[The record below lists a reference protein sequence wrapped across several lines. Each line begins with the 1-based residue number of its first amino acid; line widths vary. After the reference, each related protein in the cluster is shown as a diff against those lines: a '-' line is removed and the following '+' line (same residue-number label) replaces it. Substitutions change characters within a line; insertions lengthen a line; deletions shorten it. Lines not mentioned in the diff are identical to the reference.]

1 MRTQARQGANWVA
14 RHEPLAVLLMAP
26 WLLFP
31 EASQSLTIGA
41 LVALPL
47 LWLLRSIA
55 GRPLSINTPLNTPL
69 LLLLMALGA
78 AVWVSPVPAL
88 SIPRAT
94 TLLLGVGLFFAL
106 VNCDPG
112 WRRPEMGAM
121 VLTAAAAAL
130 VLLALVGIDWE
141 SGQSGLMG
149 GIRDQLSRLSAAAPD
164 SFSGALDP
172 GEVGGTLALLLP
184 VVISF
189 ALLARRQGRQP
200 LMNHWQALAWSSAC
214 LAVLMALL
222 LLLTGSRTAIVVTVL
237 VGGLVGA
244 VRRRGLGVVMLGI
257 AVVGCILLLIGL
269 LSGSLSG
276 WMASLDT
283 IGQPPGTPPTAWLER
298 EETWRNAV
306 YAIRDYPVVGS
317 GLGAFAPLAWLNY
330 GFDSLAYDASL
341 DHVSNLWLQA
351 GVDMGLMGL
360 FAFGWM
366 TLVLLPLG
374 WTVQR
379 RRQTDDRIVLAGMW
393 LGLVAW
399 LAHGMVDAV
408 PLGTWPALAV
418 WAMMGLLVAAWSGE
432 RASNVLEVQEER
444 VRRNGW
450 RPLILAATVV
460 LVAAWVGRSPVWALN
475 RGANLLDAALLGEE
489 QGDLAEA
496 LALVNAAAADAPSLP
511 GTLRR
516 RALAYYESGERAE
529 AIRLFRQ
536 DDEAERF
543 LVSRT
548 RWLLAEGS
556 LAQAMDLLHVGLDVA
571 PGSGRLTC
579 LMGDAYRSAGSTSE
593 ALRFYSRV
601 PEMAASFGEE
611 TVILAGCYYRLG
623 LLEKRFGR
631 WSRAADSFG
640 AAAALDPGVIPYQA
654 DYGWALFQAT
664 GELSQAV
671 MIEEAD
677 LELEPGAVD
686 VIMILAD
693 IYLQAD
699 RPKKG
704 LEWSQN
710 AVEAAPTVPEAWLRL
725 AQAHWLSGQWEEA
738 RQALAEVLRL
748 DPENQAGAELQAEW
762 GSP

>member
-1 MRTQARQGANWVA
+1 MRTRARQGADWVA
-14 RHEPLAVLLMAP
+14 RHEPLAVLLVAP

-31 EASQSLTIGA
+31 ESSQSLTIGA

-47 LWLLRSIA
+47 FWLLRSIA
-55 GRPLSINTPLNTPL
+55 SRPLSLNTPLNAPL
-69 LLLLMALGA
+69 LLLLIALGA
-78 AVWVSPVPAL
+78 AVWVSPIPAL
-88 SIPRAT
+88 SLPRAT

-121 VLTAAAAAL
+121 VLTAVAAAL
-130 VLLALVGIDWE
+130 VLLALAGIGWE
-141 SGQSGLMG
+141 SGQSGLAG
-149 GIRDQLSRLSAAAPD
+149 GMRDQLSRLSAAAPD
-164 SFSGALDP
+164 SIRGALDP
-172 GEVGGTLALLLP
+172 GEVGATLALLLP

-189 ALLARRQGRQP
+189 VLLARRKGRQP

-244 VRRRGLGVVMLGI
+244 VRQRGLGVVMLGI

-298 EETWRNAV
+298 EETWRNAL

-317 GLGAFAPLAWLNY
+317 GVGAFAPVAWLNY
-330 GFDSLAYDASL
+330 GFDSLACDTSL

-351 GVDMGLMGL
+351 GVDLGLMGL

-366 TLVLLPLG
+366 TLVLLLLG

-379 RRQTDDRIVLAGMW
+379 RCQTDDRVVLTGMW

-399 LAHGMVDAV
+399 IGHGMVDAV
-408 PLGTWPALAV
+408 PLGTWPAMAV
-418 WAMMGLLVAAWSGE
+418 WAMMGLLVAAWAGE
-432 RASNVLEVQEER
+432 RALEVQEER
-444 VRRNGW
+444 VRRNWW

-460 LVAAWVGRSPVWALN
+460 LVASWVGRSPVWALN
-475 RGANLLDAALLGEE
+475 RGANMLDAALLGDE

-496 LALVNAAAADAPSLP
+496 LVLVNAAAADAPSLP

-529 AIRLFRQ
+529 AIALFRQ

-556 LAQAMDLLHVGLDVA
+556 LAKATDLLRVGLEVA
-571 PGSGRLTC
+571 PESGRLTC
-579 LMGDAYRSAGSTSE
+579 LMGDACLAAGSTSE
-593 ALRFYSRV
+593 ALRYYGRV
-601 PEMAASFGEE
+601 PEIAASFGEH

-631 WSRAADSFG
+631 WSRAAESFG
-640 AAAALDPGVIPYQA
+640 AAAALDPGVIPYQVE
-654 DYGWALFQAT
+654 YGWALFQAT

-671 MIEEAD
+671 TIEETA
-677 LELEPGAVD
+677 LEAEPGALD

-710 AVEAAPTVPEAWLRL
+710 AVEAAPAAPEAWLRL
-725 AQAHWLSGQWEEA
+725 AQAHWLSGQWDEA

-748 DPENQAGAELQAEW
+748 DPENQAGAALQAEW